1 MKCQTHWPTTVRLL
15 ALSLCAGVGALPSH
29 SRAEDK
35 RIADADLAAWVTK
48 RVQDW
53 QPSATERRFDE
64 IGWVKDIRTA
74 ERLAKEHN
82 RPVFLF
88 THDGHMAVG
97 RC

>member
-1 MKCQTHWPTTVRLL
+1 LT
-15 ALSLCAGVGALPSH
+15 AIGALPSF
-29 SRAEDK
+29 SRAEEK
-35 RIADADLAAWVTK
+35 RIADADLVAWVTK

-53 QPSATERRFDE
+53 QPSAAERRFDE
-64 IGWVKDIRTA
+64 IGWVQDIRTA